1 MKDHLIPVS
10 GTGRIRAFFSR
21 VHDRLFLYLL
31 HRFVPSVYHAP
42 LLAHPGRK
50 ACFSPKAKMPSPSLV
65 SDRSRNLM
73 ALSDCLQEPDQEHAC
88 ADCCRQTP
96 GFLVLRV
103 NGQPFGGYPF
113 SFN

>member
-1 MKDHLIPVS
+1 MKEHLIPVS
-10 GTGRIRAFFSR
+10 GTGRIRAFFGR

-31 HRFVPSVYHAP
+31 NRFVPSVYHAP

-50 ACFSPKAKMPSPSLV
+50 ACFSPDAKMPSLRV
-65 SDRSRNLM
+65 SDRSRNLI
-73 ALSDCLQEPDQEHAC
+73 ALSDCPQESDLERSC
-88 ADCCRQTP
+88 SDCCRQTP